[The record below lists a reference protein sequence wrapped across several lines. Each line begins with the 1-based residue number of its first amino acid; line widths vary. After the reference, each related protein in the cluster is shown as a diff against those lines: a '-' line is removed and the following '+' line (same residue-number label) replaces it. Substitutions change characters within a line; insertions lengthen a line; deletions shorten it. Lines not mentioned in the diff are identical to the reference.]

1 MFRDYLIGRI
11 AHAGNLPYVV
21 QLRGNLDLSLNMG
34 SLGKMRLKAYRGM
47 FQRAAAVLPLNTP
60 TKEAVLTIAPSLSDR
75 CQVIPNFISS
85 DDIPRRSDG
94 TDQNNRP
101 LQIVF
106 AGSLIQAKGMSE
118 LLDMVRRVDGIHLTL
133 IGEAAGEENQR
144 FLDNFRNP
152 RIAEKVTIAGT
163 LPNAGVLESL
173 AASDVYCLPTYTE
186 GFPISVLEAMFVGL
200 PVVASTVGAIPDMID
215 VPRGGVLCSPGDA
228 DSLVAAIEKL
238 RDSPTERLEMG
249 RYNREKALRS
259 YDYASVSR
267 RLADLYQSIAGN

>member
-1 MFRDYLIGRI
+1 
-11 AHAGNLPYVV
+11 
-21 QLRGNLDLSLNMG
+21 
-34 SLGKMRLKAYRGM
+34 
-47 FQRAAAVLPLNTP
+47 
-60 TKEAVLTIAPSLSDR
+60 
-75 CQVIPNFISS
+75 
-85 DDIPRRSDG
+85 
-94 TDQNNRP
+94 
-101 LQIVF
+101 
-106 AGSLIQAKGMSE
+106 
-118 LLDMVRRVDGIHLTL
+118 MVRRVDGIHLTL

-144 FLDNFRNP
+144 FLDNFRNS